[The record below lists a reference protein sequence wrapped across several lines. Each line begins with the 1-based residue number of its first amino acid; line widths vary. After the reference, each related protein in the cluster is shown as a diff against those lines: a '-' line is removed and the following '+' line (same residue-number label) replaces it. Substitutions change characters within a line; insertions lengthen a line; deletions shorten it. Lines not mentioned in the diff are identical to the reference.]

1 MTLKDPQR
9 EEAIMAI
16 VKWTLFNEL
25 DPFERRMQRLFG
37 QPGFVP
43 QAPVPAADVYETPDE
58 YVVALDVPGYE
69 EKELAVELSDHT
81 LAIKGQRS
89 HTTDEAKK
97 EFALQE
103 RLEHQ
108 FERRFTLPMTAD
120 TEHVKARFTKG
131 VLEVHTPKVVV
142 SQPKNVAITTG

>member
-1 MTLKDPQR
+1 
-9 EEAIMAI
+9 MAI

-37 QPGFVP
+37 ESGFVS

-81 LAIKGQRS
+81 LAIKGHRS
-89 HTTDEAKK
+89 KATGEEKK

-103 RLEHQ
+103 RLDHE
-108 FERRFTLPMTAD
+108 FERRFALPTAAD
-120 TEHVKARFTKG
+120 TEHVKAIFAKG

-142 SQPKNVAITTG
+142 SEPKKVAITAG